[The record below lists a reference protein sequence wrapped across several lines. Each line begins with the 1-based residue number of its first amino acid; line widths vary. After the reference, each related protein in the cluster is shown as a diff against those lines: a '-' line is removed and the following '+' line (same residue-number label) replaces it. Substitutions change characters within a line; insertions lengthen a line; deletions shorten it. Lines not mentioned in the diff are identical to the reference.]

1 MGFFPLFVWVF
12 FFPFFGVKAHY
23 SLYNKVRRSGQ
34 DLQFQ
39 TLNSALLFFIT
50 ACVWMGVSLFSKY

>member
-39 TLNSALLFFIT
+39 TLELSTVIFYNSMCLDGSITLF
-50 ACVWMGVSLFSKY
+50 